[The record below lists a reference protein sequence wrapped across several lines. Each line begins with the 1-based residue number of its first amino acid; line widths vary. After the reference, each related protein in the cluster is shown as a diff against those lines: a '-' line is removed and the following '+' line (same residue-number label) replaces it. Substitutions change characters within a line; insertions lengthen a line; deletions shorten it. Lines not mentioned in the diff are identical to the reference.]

1 MTLGRA
7 TRRLWLLAALC
18 VFGCDGGIDLGLAG
32 CSGLENAAFPRG
44 PLNTIDRGA
53 HVALTAAGTEFLV
66 AERER
71 LAGLLLDVDPDGWV
85 RLDLPPFEAG
95 DARFGVGLRAL
106 RLAFDLRSADIT
118 LDFVDAPP
126 RIRLRVGDAR
136 LRFES
141 GEVWVGAGGNGACVL
156 ENGAEP
162 GTAREHFL
170 AAALVVDLH
179 PEIDAAGR
187 LRLRVTV
194 EPPIVDRL
202 DIGLGFD
209 EDLPECAD
217 FGFAWECELACGASD
232 LGADI
237 VELLYDVFSEQLN
250 ALLTPIVEETANGV
264 IADLTDKPITIEGAL
279 GTSILAGLLP
289 IPLDAHRLYFLAAP
303 SPEGFTLRTAGERG
317 DGLGLTLDVG
327 LDTVDH
333 PCVPPT
339 DEAPTLT
346 AGPTP
351 VLTGYDHQGAVYHL
365 GLALPAATLDRALWT
380 LWRSGLLCLS
390 LDTDQIAALTGQR
403 IDTAALGLFL
413 PGLDRLAGG
422 PRRMMIAVDP
432 RFTAAEF
439 PIVRLAA
446 VPDDG
451 GVPQLGLDIAL
462 RAVGIGLYAEIEDRW
477 TRVFAARTDVRVTA
491 VVQATPDN
499 RLALALAS
507 PEIAALTVE
516 YDDLVEADDLPA
528 LLALVLDLATR
539 TLLAEGLS
547 FDVGLDGLIE
557 QLTGLPYDARIAA
570 LRADGD
576 AGDHLSVLLS
586 LARAGAR
593 AALTGAT
600 ETTAR
605 VEAVAPGRAVLAVT
619 APGARAAR
627 YQWRVDGGSFRPLTA
642 APDGILTVDEP
653 LLRLPGAHRIDVRAV
668 AEGAYATLDPSPAT
682 VAVTVPAAPPP
693 TAESAPAAA
702 PRAAAGCHTAPAA
715 PAGWPLALLALPA
728 ILARRRRNPR

>member
-1 MTLGRA
+1 MTPGRA
-7 TRRLWLLAALC
+7 TRRLWLVAALC
-18 VFGCDGGIDLGLAG
+18 AFGCDGGVDLGLAG
-32 CSGLENAAFPRG
+32 CSGLESASFPRG
-44 PLNTIDRGA
+44 ALNTIDRGA
-53 HVALTAAGTEFLV
+53 HVVLTAAGTEFLV
-66 AERER
+66 GERER

-106 RLAFDLRSADIT
+106 RIAFDLRSADIA
-118 LDFVDAPP
+118 LDFVGDPP

-156 ENGAEP
+156 ENGAEL
-162 GTAREHFL
+162 GTPREHFL
-170 AAALVVDLH
+170 AAALVVDLQ
-179 PEIDAAGR
+179 PEVDAAGR
-187 LRLRVTV
+187 LGLQVAV
-194 EPPIVDRL
+194 EPPVVDRL

-264 IADLTDKPITIEGAL
+264 IAGLTDKPITIEGAL
-279 GTSILAGLLP
+279 SSSILARLLP
-289 IPLDAHRLYFLAAP
+289 IPLDAHKLYFLAAP
-303 SPEGFTLRTAGERG
+303 SPEGFSLRTAGERG

-339 DEAPTLT
+339 AEAPILR

-351 VLTGYDHQGAVYHL
+351 VLTGYDHQGEVYQL

-380 LWRSGLLCLS
+380 LWRSGLLCLA

-439 PIVRLAA
+439 PVVRLAA
-446 VPDDG
+446 MADDG
-451 GVPQLGLDIAL
+451 GVPQLGLDVAL
-462 RAVGIGLYAEIEDRW
+462 HDVGISLYAEIEDRW
-477 TRVFAARTDVRVTA
+477 TRVFAARTDVRAMA

-499 RLALALAS
+499 RLALALAA
-507 PEIAALTVE
+507 PQIGDLAVE
-516 YDDLVEADDLPA
+516 YDDLVSADDLPA
-528 LLALVLDLATR
+528 LLTLVLDLATR

-570 LRADGD
+570 LRVDGD

-586 LARAGAR
+586 LARADGT
-593 AALTGAT
+593 ALTGAV

-605 VEAVAPGRAVLAVT
+605 VEALAPGRLTLAVT

-627 YQWRVDGGSFRPLTA
+627 YQWRLDGGSWRPLTA
-642 APDGILTVDEP
+642 APDGILTIDEP
-653 LLRLPGAHRIDVRAV
+653 LLRLPGDHRIAVRAV
-668 AEGAYATLDPSPAT
+668 AEGAYATLDPSPAIVDFT
-682 VAVTVPAAPPP
+682 MPALAAPPPPAAPAAPP
-693 TAESAPAAA
+693 
-702 PRAAAGCHTAPAA
+702 AAAGCQTAPAA
-715 PAGWPLALLALPA
+715 PAGWPLALIVIPAL
-728 ILARRRRNPR
+728 LARRRPARR